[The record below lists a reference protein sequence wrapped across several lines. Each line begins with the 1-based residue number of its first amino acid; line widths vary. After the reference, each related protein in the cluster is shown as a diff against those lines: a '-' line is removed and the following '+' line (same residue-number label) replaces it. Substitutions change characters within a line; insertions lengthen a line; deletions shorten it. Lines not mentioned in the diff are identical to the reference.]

1 MDSVDNLSDHI
12 PLFIILDCVVNTVP
26 VEAVK
31 VNNRSPL
38 WRLASSCNIK
48 QYQLELDS
56 KLQSSYPK
64 AEML

>member
-38 WRLASSCNIK
+38 
-48 QYQLELDS
+48 
-56 KLQSSYPK
+56 
-64 AEML
+64 